1 VAQQIYVRDTCT
13 GVDTVTTTCAPSTTL
28 VSTATGAPGNGLSEH
43 PSISATGQF
52 VAFASLASN
61 LANTTNGIENIFVR
75 NTCLATTITCTT
87 GVAISSISGG
97 TNASPSNG
105 QNLAPSISADGH
117 TVSFLS
123 FSNNLVPRDNNALE
137 DIFLGTT
144 TF

>member
-13 GVDTVTTTCAPSTTL
+13 GIDTVTSNCTPSTTL
-28 VSTATGAPGNGLSEH
+28 VSTSTGEPGNGLSEH
-43 PSISATGQF
+43 PSISANGQF

-61 LANTTNGIENIFVR
+61 LANSTNGIENIFVR
-75 NTCLATTITCTT
+75 NTCLATLTTCTT
-87 GVAISSISGG
+87 GVALSSISGG
-97 TNASPSNG
+97 TNAAPSNG

-123 FSNNLVPRDNNALE
+123 FSNNLVPRDNNGVE
-137 DIFLGTT
+137 DIFLGST

>member
-1 VAQQIYVRDTCT
+1 
-13 GVDTVTTTCAPSTTL
+13 
-28 VSTATGAPGNGLSEH
+28 VSTVAGAPGNGLSEH

-75 NTCLATTITCTT
+75 NTCLATTITCTA
-87 GVAISSISGG
+87 GVALSSISGG

-105 QNLAPSISADGH
+105 QSLDPSISADGH